1 MGKTLH
7 KLDSIGLKNYAFIA
21 TLIDLRRRCW
31 NRNRNRSI
39 SKRSSRFVLVR
50 IELKRMP
57 KVDWLREWC
66 WPSLPDL
73 SKIFICTLCSLTA
86 PPPLGSLLSD
96 PIAFAYDLQLVS
108 RSLLGTCIN
117 WRRKLLG
124 SFAEVNTKLV
134 HCFLDLSWT
143 RGEVVST
150 GYLWSLN
157 GN

>member
-1 MGKTLH
+1 MWFLSQANNKFTNLNIIHLQRGQPQKEKHKRQWEKTLH
-7 KLDSIGLKNYAFIA
+7 KLDNIGLKNYAFIA

-117 WRRKLLG
+117 WRRK
-124 SFAEVNTKLV
+124 
-134 HCFLDLSWT
+134 
-143 RGEVVST
+143 
-150 GYLWSLN
+150 
-157 GN
+157 